1 MKIIDIGICVDNAD
15 PKGIGRIRCVRYS
28 DYVGEKE
35 KAITYEKWDDKDTFV
50 AIPFLPSNINFIPE
64 IGQAVKIINYNV
76 DKEHVNQEY
85 IAGPFTTMF
94 DFNSQTFSQQVENT
108 SYGVQFKNTPDIY
121 NKETGKFI
129 EEKSE
134 GVFAKDKDFAI
145 YGKSGS
151 DIIFTEN
158 GLQLRGGKLLSKGA
172 ASGKNRKKMLVYP
185 LMTQKSS
192 SIYLKKFPKKLK
204 KGQEIVQKEV
214 VPVLPLKY
222 VVEYEIDSLSSP
234 SNINF
239 FIYKVVKSVGK
250 TYQSDFFNES
260 TPLSYANIKLINTD
274 GTSSTPTFSVSIID
288 INQIKTQIRSI
299 LFSLHDDFIVET
311 IRKQNIPNLDYTEY
325 PNEDIHPFYFRP
337 TQQMKNF
344 VPGNGTEQ
352 EIKDKI
358 FNLKLVTGIGPGSG
372 LVWQST
378 QMINKPNFIQELIE
392 VVKEET
398 DSTEQTFAT
407 VKSDKIY
414 LLSTDT
420 NDIQRIKF
428 EELNKYEITQEE
440 YIQKIDPVP
449 YTFASVRGEK
459 LVEFL
464 EALYNAFLG
473 HKHNINEMYVQT
485 GFDEHRILKQKF
497 ETLKNDILNNSIRI
511 N

>member
-1 MKIIDIGICVDNAD
+1 MKIIDIGVCVDNLD

-35 KAITYEKWDDKDTFV
+35 KAVTYEKWDDKDMFI
-50 AIPFLPSNINFIPE
+50 AIPFLPPNINFIPE
-64 IGQAVKIINYNV
+64 IGQAVKIINYNS
-76 DKEHVNQEY
+76 DKDHVNQEY

-129 EEKSE
+129 EDKSE
-134 GVFAKDKDFAI
+134 GVFAKEKDFAI

-151 DIIFTEN
+151 DIVFTEN
-158 GLQLRGGKLLSKGA
+158 GLQLRGGKLLSKQA
-172 ASGKNRKKMLVYP
+172 ASGTNRKKMLVYP

-192 SIYLKKFPKKLK
+192 SIYLKKFPKKLVKTQKLTK
-204 KGQEIVQKEV
+204 KEIIEVQ
-214 VPVLPLKY
+214 PLKY
-222 VVEYEIDSLSSP
+222 VIEFEIDSLSSP

-239 FIYKVVKSVGK
+239 FVYKVVKSIGK
-250 TYQSDFFNES
+250 TYQSDFFNEN

-274 GTSSTPTFSVSIID
+274 GTSSTPTFTVPITD
-288 INQIKTQIRSI
+288 INQVTTQIRTI
-299 LFSLHDDFIVET
+299 IFSLHEDYLIET
-311 IRKQNIPNLDYTEY
+311 IRKQNITNLDYTSY

-337 TQQMKNF
+337 TQQMKNYI
-344 VPGNGTEQ
+344 PTNTTQE

-358 FNLKLVTGIGPGSG
+358 FNFKLVTGIGPGSG

-378 QMINKPNFIQELIE
+378 QMKNKPKLIDVIVDEL
-392 VVKEET
+392 KEQF
-398 DSTEQTFAT
+398 DSPEQTFAT

-414 LLSTDT
+414 FLSTDT

-428 EELNKYEITQEE
+428 EEFDKYELTQDD
-440 YIQKIDPVP
+440 YVQKIEDF
-449 YTFASVRGEK
+449 TFASVRGEK

-473 HKHNINEMYVQT
+473 HKHNINKVYT
-485 GFDEHRILKQKF
+485 TNGFDEHQVLKQKF